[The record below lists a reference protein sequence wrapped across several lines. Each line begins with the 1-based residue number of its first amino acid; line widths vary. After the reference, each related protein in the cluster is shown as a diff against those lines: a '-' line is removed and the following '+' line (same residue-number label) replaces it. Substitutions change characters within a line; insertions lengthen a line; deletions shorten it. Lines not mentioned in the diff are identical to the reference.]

1 MTRTWLSIRVDLVE
15 GRGERLWP
23 RPGWIVAAARSHT
36 FGAFATAIDDAFARW
51 DRAHLHEF
59 HLADG
64 TRLTTP
70 YGDDDEFGPSLDDRR
85 TKLSRLRP
93 DEPFLYTFDLGDDWT
108 HLVHRRTGAHRSRG
122 GARCSAR
129 RSARLLGLGRDP

>member
-23 RPGWIVAAARSHT
+23 RPGRTFAAARSHT
-36 FGAFATAIDDAFARW
+36 FAALATAIDDAFGRW
-51 DRAHLHEF
+51 DRTHLQEF

-70 YGDDDEFGPSLDDRR
+70 YGDDDESGPVLDDRR
-85 TKLSRLRP
+85 TKLGGGIGCRAWADERARP
-93 DEPFLYTFDLGDDWT
+93 Q
-108 HLVHRRTGAHRSRG
+108 
-122 GARCSAR
+122 SA
-129 RSARLLGLGRDP
+129 ATRDQCIAML